1 MAHKETDY
9 MTIRLLAS
17 IVAFPLFWGLE
28 TWLVARWAPPRW
40 TAAFALSLP
49 ISGVI
54 AYRYRVGAARFRAN
68 LRMARLGIV
77 QGPARAS
84 LLAERAAIMDELE
97 RAKRDY
103 FAATRGSS
111 F

>member
-1 MAHKETDY
+1 

-17 IVAFPLFWGLE
+17 IVAVPLFWGIE
-28 TWLVARWAPPRW
+28 TWLVARWASARW
-40 TAAFALSLP
+40 TALFALSLP
-49 ISGVI
+49 ITGVI

-68 LRMARLGIV
+68 LRLARLGLV
-77 QGPARAS
+77 HGPARTR
-84 LLAERAAIMDELE
+84 LVAERAAIVQELE

-103 FAATRGSS
+103 VAATKGSS